1 MVIYRLPGK
10 NPWIKILSLFFLF
23 LVSSAFS
30 QSGSMNGTITSKST
44 GETMPGVNILVL
56 GTTLGASTDLDGK
69 YSINYIPAGTYTI
82 VASFISFKSDTLQN
96 ILVEKGKTK
105 LLDFELEEIVF
116 TLRGVDIVARK
127 QTNTE
132 ISMISTIKQ
141 SNLIING
148 VSAMQISKSQDKDAS
163 EVIKRVPGVTIMDDR
178 FVYVR
183 GLSERYNSVWI
194 NHTASPSTE
203 SDQRAFSFDVIPS
216 NMIDNL
222 LVYKTPAPELP
233 SDFAGATIQI
243 HTRNVA
249 EENSLGISYQAG
261 FIEGTSFSDFHAYKG
276 GKTDFLGFDD
286 GTRKLPDIVPSTEEM
301 YELQDFREGTPPEV
315 VEYRKGELTN
325 IARQFS
331 ETSTA
336 SGSTAPIDNKFS
348 IDMTYFKE
356 KEKVKISNITSL
368 HYKYGYFSDNIYR
381 ASYEVYDTINDTS
394 VYIYSFMDDV
404 YRKGVQTGGLHNWSF
419 ATKKSVFEFRNL
431 FNQIGYSKMTYRN
444 GIDYYR
450 DGNKVKSY
458 ELAYMTRTLYSGQ
471 LSGSHKLN
479 NEKLLLDWIAGFN
492 LGLKTEPDVRR
503 IYTSSTR
510 ISGDNGEYE
519 YTPYKLDYSATVNTE
534 SNGRI
539 FSEIQ
544 EYIYTG
550 ILNVEYKMTFGS
562 WQPLVKA
569 GIYYENKSRDFA
581 IRTFGTARA
590 VIQTE
595 FNNAILYQ
603 GVDSVYADTNY
614 NFYNGVKLVENTTP
628 EYSYYAGSDILAG
641 YLGLKLPFA
650 NHFSLYGGIR
660 VEKFDRILGG
670 FQAENSEE
678 PNIVLDTLN
687 IYPSA
692 ILTYNVSN
700 SSLFR
705 VSYGSTVN
713 RPEYREI
720 APYAFYDFEQSA
732 TIYGN
737 PDLKDSYIRNADLRY
752 EFYPTPVDFLT
763 VGVFYKYFKDPI
775 ELNLFPASNGWDFIA
790 VNSISATLTGVE
802 LEIRKS
808 FASLGGGSAITG
820 FLRKVSLTF
829 NGAYINGIVKKDD
842 DYVRDKK
849 RALYGQSPYVIN
861 AGLYYQDDIRGWSGS
876 ILYNLIGPRIVIV
889 GTPTIPNVY
898 ELARSL
904 LDFTIA
910 KRFGE
915 NLTVKFGAKNLLDE
929 PVIYRQTFDVIIEG
943 QTEEVERTQDIRS
956 YSPGRSY
963 YLTISYLF

>member
-1 MVIYRLPGK
+1 MLFGK
-10 NPWIKILSLFFLF
+10 IARAVLISFCSVVFSVSVLS
-23 LVSSAFS
+23 
-30 QSGSMNGTITSKST
+30 QNGSMNGMVISKT
-44 GETMPGVNILVL
+44 NGETMPGVNIFLS
-56 GTTLGASTDLDGK
+56 GTTIGASSDLDGK
-69 YSINYIPAGTYTI
+69 YYINYIPAGTYTVI
-82 VASFISFKSDTLQN
+82 ASFISFKPDTLLN
-96 ILVEKGKTK
+96 VKIEKGKTTE
-105 LLDFELEEIVF
+105 LNIELEEFVF
-116 TLRGVDIVARK
+116 TLDGVNIVARK

-141 SNLIING
+141 SNLIVNG
-148 VSAMQISKSQDKDAS
+148 VSAMQISKSQDKDVS
-163 EVIKRVPGVTIMDDR
+163 EVIKRVPGITIMDDR

-216 NMIDNL
+216 NMVDNL

-243 HTRNVA
+243 HTRNNA
-249 EENSLGISYQAG
+249 EENSVGLTYQAG
-261 FIEGTSFSDFHAYKG
+261 FIEGTSFNDFYSYKG

-286 GTRKLPDIVPSTEEM
+286 GTRKLPGIVPSTEEM
-301 YELQDFREGTPPEV
+301 YILQDFREGTPPEV
-315 VEYRKGELTN
+315 VAYRKDELTK
-325 IARQFS
+325 IAREFN

-336 SGSTAPIDNKFS
+336 TRKTAPIDNKLSLDLTF
-348 IDMTYFKE
+348 YKE
-356 KEKVKISNITSL
+356 KGKVKISNITSL
-368 HYKYGYFSDNIYR
+368 HYKYGFLSDNIYR

-394 VYIYSFMDDV
+394 IYIYSFLDDV
-404 YRKGVQTGGLHNWSF
+404 YRKSVQTGGLHNWSF
-419 ATKKSVFEFRNL
+419 ITKKSVYEFRNL
-431 FNQIGYSKMTYRN
+431 FNQIGASKMTYRN

-471 LSGSHKLN
+471 LSGHHKLMDDN
-479 NEKLLLDWIAGFN
+479 LVVDWIGGFN
-492 LGLKTEPDVRR
+492 YGSKTEPDVRR

-510 ISGDNGEYE
+510 ITGDDGEYE

-539 FSEIQ
+539 YTDIK

-550 ILNVEYKMTFGS
+550 TINAEYIMEFGS
-562 WQPLVKA
+562 WKPSLKT

-590 VIQTE
+590 VIQSQ
-595 FNNAILYQ
+595 FNNEILYQ
-603 GVDSVYADTNY
+603 DIDSVYADTNY
-614 NFYNGVKLVENTTP
+614 NFYNGVKLVENTSP
-628 EYSYYAGSDILAG
+628 EYSYYAGSDLVAG
-641 YLGLKLPFA
+641 YLGLRLPFA
-650 NHFSLYGGIR
+650 NHFSIYGGIR
-660 VEKFDRILGG
+660 VEKFDRVLGG
-670 FQAENSEE
+670 FQSEQSEE
-678 PNIVLDTLN
+678 PNIILDTLN
-687 IYPSA
+687 VYPSA
-692 ILTYNVSN
+692 VLTYNVSN

-705 VSYGSTVN
+705 ISYGSTVN

-737 PDLKDSYIRNADLRY
+737 PDLRDSYIQNIDFRY
-752 EFYPTPVDFLT
+752 EFYPTPVDFMT
-763 VGVFYKYFKDPI
+763 IGAFYKKFIDPI

-790 VNSISATLTGVE
+790 VNSISAE
-802 LEIRKS
+802 LKGIEVEIRKS
-808 FASLGGGSAITG
+808 LSTLKGQSG
-820 FLRKVSLTF
+820 FLEFLKKMSVTF
-829 NGAYINGIVKKDD
+829 NGAYIDGVVKKDD

-861 AGLYYQDDIRGWSGS
+861 AGIYFQDDINGWSGS
-876 ILYNLIGPRIVIV
+876 LLYNLIGPRIVIV

-898 ELARSL
+898 ELQRSL
-904 LDFTIA
+904 LDFTIS

-929 PVIYRQTFDVIIEG
+929 AVIYRQTFDVIIEG
-943 QTEEVERTQDIRS
+943 ETEEVERTQDIRR
-956 YSPGRSY
+956 YHPGRSY
-963 YLTISYLF
+963 YFTVSYIF